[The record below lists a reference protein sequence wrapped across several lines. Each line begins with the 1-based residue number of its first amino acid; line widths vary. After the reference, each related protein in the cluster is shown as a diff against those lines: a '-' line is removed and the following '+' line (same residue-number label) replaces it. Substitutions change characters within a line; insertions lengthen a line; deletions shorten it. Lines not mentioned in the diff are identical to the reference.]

1 MKKSK
6 FRFIIREIVREEVAF
21 AIREIFKPEEKVVRA
36 ESVIKNSGKKKRLRK
51 KPVNRYYTNNK
62 KLNQMLN
69 ETADSGEWETM
80 GDGVYT
86 TDRAEEMLSEQYK
99 EQPTQV
105 IPDGVNSNNIPEHL
119 MNVFNRD
126 YSGLVKTMREK
137 KGGV

>member
-1 MKKSK
+1 M
-6 FRFIIREIVREEVAF
+6 IREIVREEVAF
-21 AIREIFKPEEKVVRA
+21 AIREIFKPEKKVVRA
-36 ESVIKNSGKKKRLRK
+36 ESVIKNSGKKKMLK
-51 KPVNRYYTNNK
+51 KKSTNRYYTKNK
-62 KLNQMLN
+62 KLNRLLN
-69 ETADSGEWETM
+69 ETADNSEWGTM
-80 GDGVYT
+80 GNGVYT
-86 TDRAEEMLSEQYK
+86 ADRMEEMLSEQYE